1 MAAEVVL
8 RLSETQYPLRSD
20 RDVASKAN
28 TLVTLGKGFLLLPTS
43 LVLLGFLSFLVLTW
57 LLLEVS
63 FLALQ
68 ECSSMTRS
76 T

>member
-28 TLVTLGKGFLLLPTS
+28 RPVTLGKGFLLLPTAMI
-43 LVLLGFLSFLVLTW
+43 LLGFVSFLVLTW
-57 LLLEVS
+57 LLLK
-63 FLALQ
+63 
-68 ECSSMTRS
+68 RS
-76 T
+76 GSARVLTQ